1 MGRMVS
7 NFERLCM
14 TSGRKPKPSALRLV
28 MGNPG
33 KRAMNKKEAK
43 IDTAEPTPPEFLNT
57 DAKVEWG
64 RVVGTLYRAGL
75 MTELDRSVLA
85 AYCQAYGRWAQAERA
100 LSRMADKD
108 EYNQALMIQTHNG
121 TAIQNPLVGTAN
133 KAKSDMVRYAAEFGM
148 SPSARSRVSANPEVD
163 EKEDLLAEFFSR

>member
-1 MGRMVS
+1 
-7 NFERLCM
+7 L
-14 TSGRKPKPSALRLV
+14 TSGRKPSPTALKLV
-28 MGNPG
+28 KGNPG
-33 KRAMNKKEAK
+33 KRALNKKEAK
-43 IDTAEPTPPEFLNT
+43 LDLAEPTPPEFLNT

-75 MTELDRSVLA
+75 MTELDRAVLA

-108 EYNQALMIQTHNG
+108 EYNRALMVKTHNG

-133 KAKSDMVRYAAEFGM
+133 KAKADMVRYALEFGM
-148 SPSARSRVSANPEVD
+148 TPSARSKVNATPHEQSA
-163 EKEDLLAEFFSR
+163 EDITKEFFG

>member
-1 MGRMVS
+1 
-7 NFERLCM
+7 M
-14 TSGRKPKPSALRLV
+14 TSGRKPSPTALKLV
-28 MGNPG
+28 KGNPG
-33 KRAMNKKEAK
+33 KRALNKKEANL
-43 IDTAEPTPPEFLNT
+43 DLAEPTPPEFLNT

-75 MTELDRSVLA
+75 MTELDRAVLA

-108 EYNQALMIQTHNG
+108 EYNRALMVKTHNG

-133 KAKSDMVRYAAEFGM
+133 KAKADMVRYALEFGM
-148 SPSARSRVSANPEVD
+148 TPSARSKVNATPHEQSA
-163 EKEDLLAEFFSR
+163 EDITKEFFG